1 MSTIQEIFLGSYAND
16 GTGDDLRTAFIK
28 VNANFAAL
36 NVEVG
41 ISTGVNVGG
50 GTGVFKTKAATNLEF
65 KTLTSTDSSV
75 VITNTANTVNL
86 LGTTSLVRDTTP
98 TLAGN
103 LNLNSRY
110 IYGGDTQTTIYGID
124 PNVSNSLFSVA
135 MSTTPTINADFG
147 TITRPTG
154 WQRFAKGFTVDLNG
168 TSTGSGF
175 TTPLAND
182 YDFGAVAE
190 PGIKVSGNILSLGT
204 NLTVTGSGNIT
215 LTSTGI
221 TNLTLPNSGVLATS
235 TGRLDQFAL
244 TSSTQLR
251 SVISDETGAGS
262 LVFATG
268 PVLVT
273 PNIGSA
279 TASEISTA
287 QTVFNLVNTTATTI
301 AFGGA
306 ATTLSIGA
314 VTGTTTVKNN
324 LSVIGNLTV
333 SGTVQSVGLQGANY
347 ITVNSTGVYALST
360 TVVNNILLVAA
371 SGYTATLT
379 FPPAPSDGQVVRFV
393 IHDNTVT
400 LALTAGATLSGALAA
415 GVIAPYAAYQYIYRT
430 SNTTWYRIQ

>member
-50 GTGVFKTKAATNLEF
+50 GTGVFKSKSATNLEF
-65 KTLTSTDSSV
+65 KTLTSTDNSV

-86 LGTTSLVRDTTP
+86 QGTTSLARDTTP

-147 TITRPTG
+147 TIPRPTG

-182 YDFGAVAE
+182 YDFGALAE
-190 PGIKVSGNILSLGT
+190 TGIKVSGNILSLGT
-204 NLTVTGSGNIT
+204 NLTATGTGNIT

-221 TNLTLPNSGVLATS
+221 TNVTLPASGVLATS
-235 TGRLDQFAL
+235 NGRLDQFAL
-244 TSSTQLR
+244 TNSVQLR
-251 SVISDETGAGS
+251 SVISDETGSGS
-262 LVFATG
+262 LVFATN
-268 PVLVT
+268 PTLVT
-273 PNIGSA
+273 PDIGNA
-279 TASEISTA
+279 TASGINTT
-287 QTVFNLVNTTATTI
+287 QTTFNLVNTAATTI

-306 ATTLSIGA
+306 ATTLSVGA
-314 VTGTTTVKNN
+314 NTGTTTVKNN
-324 LSVIGNLTV
+324 LSVIGNLSVT
-333 SGTVQSVGLQGANY
+333 GTVQITGLQGANY
-347 ITVNSTGVYALST
+347 ITVSSTATYALST
-360 TVVNNILLVAA
+360 TVVNNILLVTA

-379 FPPAPSDGQVVRFV
+379 FPPTPADGQVVRFV
-393 IHDNTVT
+393 IHDNTVG
-400 LALTAGATLSGALAA
+400 LALTAGATLSGAFATS
-415 GVIAPYAAYQYIYRT
+415 VIAPYAAYEYIYRT

>member
-50 GTGVFKTKAATNLEF
+50 GTGVFKSKSATNLEF
-65 KTLTSTDSSV
+65 KTLISTDNSV

-86 LGTTSLVRDTTP
+86 LGTTSLARDTTP

-135 MSTTPTINADFG
+135 MSTTPNINADFG

-154 WQRFAKGFTVDLNG
+154 WQRFVKGFTVDLNG

-182 YDFGAVAE
+182 YDFGALAE
-190 PGIKVSGNILSLGT
+190 TGIKVSGNILSLGT
-204 NLTVTGSGNIT
+204 NLTATGTGNIT

-221 TNLTLPNSGVLATS
+221 TNVTLPTSGVLATS
-235 TGRLDQFAL
+235 NGRLDQFAL
-244 TSSTQLR
+244 TSSVQLR
-251 SVISDETGAGS
+251 SVISDETGAGA
-262 LVFATG
+262 LVFATN
-268 PVLVT
+268 PTLVT
-273 PNIGSA
+273 PDIGNA
-279 TASEISTA
+279 TATSITTT
-287 QTVFNLVNTTATTI
+287 QTTFNLVNTTATTV

-314 VTGTTTVKNN
+314 DTGTTTVKNN
-324 LSVIGNLTV
+324 LSVIGNLSVT
-333 SGTVQSVGLQGANY
+333 GTVQVTGLQGANY
-347 ITVNSTGVYALST
+347 ITVSSTATYALST
-360 TVVNNILLVAA
+360 TVVNNILLVTA

-379 FPPAPSDGQVVRFV
+379 FPPTPADGQVVRFV
-393 IHDNTVT
+393 IHDNTVE
-400 LALTAGATLSGALAA
+400 LALTVGATLSGAFATS
-415 GVIAPYAAYQYIYRT
+415 VIAPYAAYEYKYRT